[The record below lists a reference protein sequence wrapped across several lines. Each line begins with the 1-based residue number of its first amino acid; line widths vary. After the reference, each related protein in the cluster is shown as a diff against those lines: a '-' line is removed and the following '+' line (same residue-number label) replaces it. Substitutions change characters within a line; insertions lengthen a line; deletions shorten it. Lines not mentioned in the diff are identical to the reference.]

1 MSRYRGEELIFLE
14 PCSTT
19 QDTWS
24 IKERDP
30 QEVNSEAEMSVYMLV
45 SNKAPDLGIQG
56 SEFQKMV
63 VRVLENGDDFCL
75 AT

>member
-1 MSRYRGEELIFLE
+1 M
-14 PCSTT
+14 
-19 QDTWS
+19 
-24 IKERDP
+24 
-30 QEVNSEAEMSVYMLV
+30 NSEAEMSVYMLV